1 MLSAV
6 NPRVDVLTGWIDQI
20 ATSGI

>member
-6 NPRVDVLTGWIDQI
+6 NPRGDVLTGWIDQI